1 MTIKP
6 QARALLAVVA
16 LALAVLA
23 ATAGGAVAATRTTA
37 TPAAPATP
45 ATAAL
50 HGTRI
55 ALGATSGL
63 YGNAFTEAPNGA
75 VFFSRGSVVYV
86 VEGNRAPV
94 IALHAGGTVLALAA
108 NDSDLF
114 AETGLR
120 VTEYSRGSGSQVRHW
135 TLTSLVASVTSA
147 GLDVVGDTVWAWT
160 DWATDGSG
168 FEYAQI
174 DRIHT
179 SSSAVHV
186 VDKDA
191 FPGDMSADGA
201 GLYFETVHGVTDDL
215 GHANPTT
222 TAVQYRQAPVDAPLA
237 LAGGRVDLLVF
248 GSTAPTVNS
257 YNANTLALLHRYRML
272 MVLWTVDTNDYL
284 RPGVSTIVDRAVDGA
299 RPGAIIL
306 MHDAGGNRSE
316 TVAALPKIIAGLR
329 KRGYSLVTVP
339 QLVLD
344 NPPPRDQ
351 DVAGLQGAGG

>member
-6 QARALLAVVA
+6 QARALLAAAA
-16 LALAVLA
+16 LALAGLA
-23 ATAGGAVAATRTTA
+23 ATTGSAAAARTT
-37 TPAAPATP
+37 AAPATP
-45 ATAAL
+45 AL

-63 YGNAFTEAPNGA
+63 YGNAFAEAPNGA

-114 AETGLR
+114 VETGLR
-120 VTEYSRGSGSQVRHW
+120 LTEYSRGNGSQVRHW

-147 GLDVVGDTVWAWT
+147 GLYVVGDTVWAWT

-168 FEYAQI
+168 FEYAQV

-179 SSSAVHV
+179 ASPAVHV

-215 GHANPTT
+215 AHANPTT
-222 TAVQYRQAPVDAPLA
+222 TAVQYRKAPVDAPLA
-237 LAGGRVDLLVF
+237 LASGRVDLLAF
-248 GSTAPTVNS
+248 GSSAADVLS
-257 YNANTLALLHRYRML
+257 YNASTLALVSSRRVPEQDRSIVGTGLGL
-272 MVLWTVDTNDYL
+272 LVLAQ
-284 RPGVSTIVDRAVDGA
+284 PCSGFPCSSAAVGRLDPATGGTSGA
-299 RPGAIIL
+299 LPVPGAYQLLNGPAVIE
-306 MHDAGGNRSE
+306 AGD
-316 TVAALPKIIAGLR
+316 V
-329 KRGYSLVTVP
+329 RGTRADLFLVR
-339 QLVLD
+339 L
-344 NPPPRDQ
+344 
-351 DVAGLQGAGG
+351 GS

>member
-6 QARALLAVVA
+6 QARALLAATA
-16 LALAVLA
+16 LALAGLV
-23 ATAGGAVAATRTTA
+23 ATAAGAHATSRATA
-37 TPAAPATP
+37 TP
-45 ATAAL
+45 AL

-63 YGNAFTEAPNGA
+63 YGDAFAEAPNGA

-114 AETGLR
+114 VENGLR
-120 VTEYSRGSGSQVRHW
+120 LTEYSRGNGSQVRHW

-147 GLDVVGDTVWAWT
+147 GLYVVGDTVWAWT

-168 FEYAQI
+168 FEYAQV

-179 SSSAVHV
+179 ASSAVHV

-215 GHANPTT
+215 AHANPTT
-222 TAVQYRQAPVDAPLA
+222 TAVQYRKAPVDAPLA
-237 LAGGRVDLLVF
+237 LASGRVDLLAF
-248 GSTAPTVNS
+248 GSSAADVLS
-257 YNANTLALLHRYRML
+257 YNASTLALVSSRRVPEKDRSIVGTGLGL
-272 MVLWTVDTNDYL
+272 LVLAQ
-284 RPGVSTIVDRAVDGA
+284 PCSGFPCSSAAVGRLDPATGGTSGA
-299 RPGAIIL
+299 LPVPGAYQLLNGPAVIE
-306 MHDAGGNRSE
+306 AGDVHGTR
-316 TVAALPKIIAGLR
+316 ADLF
-329 KRGYSLVTVP
+329 LVR
-339 QLVLD
+339 LSS
-344 NPPPRDQ
+344 
-351 DVAGLQGAGG
+351 